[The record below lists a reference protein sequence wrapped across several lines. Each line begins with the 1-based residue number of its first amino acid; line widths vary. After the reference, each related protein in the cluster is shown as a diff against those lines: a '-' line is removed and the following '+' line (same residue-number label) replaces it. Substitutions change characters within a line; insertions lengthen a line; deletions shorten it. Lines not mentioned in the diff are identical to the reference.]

1 MGLTLGSVGRSAADT
16 GLYIRKKEAGEAVI
30 ALAGN
35 PNVGKSTLFN
45 ALTGMNQHTGNWP
58 GKTVCCAQGRCTAGD
73 AACVLVDVPGCY
85 SLLAHSAEEEAAR
98 DFICFGGAD
107 AVVVV
112 CDAACLER
120 NLNLVIQTME
130 AAGSVLVC
138 VNLMDEAKRRGV
150 TVDIKGLSDI
160 LGVPV
165 VGTVAR
171 KKKSL
176 RAFTDALCALP
187 SPQKIGVPV
196 QYPQV
201 LETAVSMLEPAAAR
215 AFGGELN
222 SRWVSLRLLEG
233 DESFMRSL
241 GEYFGSAPADP
252 GLCAALDAAREYLL
266 RSGVTGERLRDM
278 MVSSIV
284 RRAEE
289 ICRTVVKS
297 RDGEYSGRDRRL
309 DRLLTSRLTGCPV
322 MLLLLAFILWLTIVG
337 ANYPSELLSGLL
349 MGFQDPL
356 WTFFTALGAPEW
368 LKSALVY
375 GVYRVLAWVVS
386 VMLPPMA
393 IFFPLFTLLEDAGY
407 LPRVAYNLDSPFR
420 RCSACGKQALTMCM
434 GFGCNAAGV
443 VGCRIIDSPRERLM
457 AVLTNNFVP
466 CNGRFPALIAML
478 AMFFAG
484 SGALGSISSAAL
496 LTCVI
501 LIGIGATFFSTWF
514 LSKTLLRGVP
524 SSFTLELPPYRAPQ
538 VGRVI
543 VRSIFDRTLFV
554 LGRAAAVAA
563 PAGLLIWCMANI
575 QTGGVSLLHACADFL
590 DPLGRLMG
598 LDGVVLMAFILGFPA
613 NEIVVPIIVM
623 AYMSQGSLSELSG
636 LEQMRALLVS
646 NGWTWQT
653 AVCFMLFSL
662 MHWPCSTT
670 LITVRRETGSA
681 KWTVLAA
688 ALPTVMGFAACVLF
702 TAAAGLF

>member
-1 MGLTLGSVGRSAADT
+1 
-16 GLYIRKKEAGEAVI
+16 
-30 ALAGN
+30 
-35 PNVGKSTLFN
+35 
-45 ALTGMNQHTGNWP
+45 
-58 GKTVCCAQGRCTAGD
+58 
-73 AACVLVDVPGCY
+73 
-85 SLLAHSAEEEAAR
+85 
-98 DFICFGGAD
+98 
-107 AVVVV
+107 
-112 CDAACLER
+112 
-120 NLNLVIQTME
+120 
-130 AAGSVLVC
+130 
-138 VNLMDEAKRRGV
+138 
-150 TVDIKGLSDI
+150 
-160 LGVPV
+160 
-165 VGTVAR
+165 
-171 KKKSL
+171 
-176 RAFTDALCALP
+176 
-187 SPQKIGVPV
+187 
-196 QYPQV
+196 
-201 LETAVSMLEPAAAR
+201 
-215 AFGGELN
+215 
-222 SRWVSLRLLEG
+222 
-233 DESFMRSL
+233 
-241 GEYFGSAPADP
+241 
-252 GLCAALDAAREYLL
+252 
-266 RSGVTGERLRDM
+266 
-278 MVSSIV
+278 
-284 RRAEE
+284 
-289 ICRTVVKS
+289 
-297 RDGEYSGRDRRL
+297 
-309 DRLLTSRLTGCPV
+309 
-322 MLLLLAFILWLTIVG
+322 
-337 ANYPSELLSGLL
+337 
-349 MGFQDPL
+349 
-356 WTFFTALGAPEW
+356 
-368 LKSALVY
+368 
-375 GVYRVLAWVVS
+375 
-386 VMLPPMA
+386 
-393 IFFPLFTLLEDAGY
+393 
-407 LPRVAYNLDSPFR
+407 
-420 RCSACGKQALTMCM
+420 MCM

-670 LITVRRETGSA
+670 LITVRRETGSP

-702 TAAAGLF
+702 TAAGLF